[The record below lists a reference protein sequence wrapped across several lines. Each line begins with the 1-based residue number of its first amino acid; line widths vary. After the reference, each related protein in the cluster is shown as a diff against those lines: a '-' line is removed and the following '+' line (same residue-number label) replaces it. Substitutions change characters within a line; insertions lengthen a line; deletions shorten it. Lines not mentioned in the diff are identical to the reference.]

1 MKKKIK
7 GNSMSK
13 LKQNFFGYT
22 KQSVNAAI
30 EALEMEAR
38 QLKAEVK
45 EQDEQILQLT
55 EAINNTKAEEELIRE
70 AIIDA
75 KQLSHRSVNEAKL
88 KCKELV
94 TDAEKS
100 MQTQFEEFK
109 GSLIELEASRQDLAL
124 KKETLY
130 QELEATL
137 HRYQLQLTEAEND
150 LEKNL
155 SRLDS
160 TSSLSAED
168 DLALFEKRIQNFGF
182 DVDFSEKPK
191 KNKQLIVFP
200 SPFAKEDSRPEEYSY
215 KENSAFLYGQK
226 NNG

>member
-75 KQLSHRSVNEAKL
+75 KQLSHRLVNEAKTEMQRIGNR
-88 KCKELV
+88 CRKEH
-94 TDAEKS
+94 A
-100 MQTQFEEFK
+100 
-109 GSLIELEASRQDLAL
+109 
-124 KKETLY
+124 
-130 QELEATL
+130 
-137 HRYQLQLTEAEND
+137 
-150 LEKNL
+150 
-155 SRLDS
+155 
-160 TSSLSAED
+160 
-168 DLALFEKRIQNFGF
+168 
-182 DVDFSEKPK
+182 
-191 KNKQLIVFP
+191 
-200 SPFAKEDSRPEEYSY
+200 
-215 KENSAFLYGQK
+215 NSI
-226 NNG
+226 